1 MTSVDQTAPAVP
13 SDAPQAAGFA
23 DTAAVPTVGLIGWRG
38 MVGSVLMQR
47 MTEEGDFAKVNPVFF
62 STSNAGGDAPVR
74 RPEGR
79 EACLACHLLLPER
92 PGDFPQVVPAEHYRF
107 VGVADPGT
115 HCTACHD
122 PHEPLFMD
130 RDLRQARLQEHAGN
144 GGDSKRTGARPLFV

>member
-62 STSNAGGDAPVR
+62 STSNAGGDAPVYA
-74 RPEGR
+74 GM
-79 EACLACHLLLPER
+79 
-92 PGDFPQVVPAEHYRF
+92 DAE
-107 VGVADPGT
+107 PGT
-115 HCTACHD
+115 CLLYTSDAAD
-122 PHEPLFMD
+122 E
-130 RDLRQARLQEHAGN
+130 
-144 GGDSKRTGARPLFV
+144 